1 MTERTKDAFNN
12 SARRRLAVAAALA
25 VGVAT
30 TPSDGMQTEY
40 QASLQ
45 SPKTATPVNANPRP
59 EVLQT
64 LSAIQPPVILRE
76 LWAGKGL
83 SGEKFDTAF
92 AALSDAQ
99 QQRLSQ
105 QSPALFEQ
113 PGFADVMQK
122 LAEGKQAK
130 LNTIIERIA
139 EMPRGMQIIT
149 TDYTRVSKEQNDDV
163 WLEFQER
170 AEPAFYRHLAAT
182 QEKELRA
189 AGFCDYAID
198 CMRRGLGPTDK
209 DGISYNVDID
219 HLVERG
225 GGGRMSTEKAVDPV
239 HGGAPMYLV
248 NHVSNLCLIM
258 RDVHTQIKNSIN
270 NQQGLSDIAVGE
282 TKRICMAVPTD
293 ENRLLMLQKE
303 DIRAGMQPP
312 PETSYFALG
321 PSLLITRDLDRLMR
335 DNIAPPEDQ
344 ARVFYEAQIEP
355 TFKHTLKLWQALVAS
370 LEHGLENGT
379 VKSADIK
386 RTRDN
391 CDGYLKPLE
400 KAMTDANMPKEAVDS
415 LRDISNR
422 IYAHLS
428 LAGDN
433 KSAAPKAANKQ
444 EKRNDA
450 RA

>member
-1 MTERTKDAFNN
+1 MAERTKDAFNN

-30 TPSDGMQTEY
+30 TPTEGMQTEY
-40 QASLQ
+40 QASLLA
-45 SPKTATPVNANPRP
+45 PKAATPANLHQRP
-59 EVLQT
+59 ETLQT
-64 LSAIQPPVILRE
+64 LAAMQPPVILRE
-76 LWAGKGL
+76 IWAEKGL
-83 SGEKFDTAF
+83 SGEKFDAAF
-92 AALSDAQ
+92 AALGDGQ
-99 QQRLSQ
+99 QQKLAQRS
-105 QSPALFEQ
+105 AAMFEQ
-113 PGFADVMQK
+113 QGFADVMLK

-130 LNTIIERIA
+130 LSTVIERMA
-139 EMPRGMQIIT
+139 EMPAGMQIIT
-149 TDYTRVSKEQNDDV
+149 TDYTRIAKEQNDAV

-189 AGFCDYAID
+189 AGLCDYALD
-198 CMRRGLGPTDK
+198 CMRRGLGPTNK
-209 DGISYNVDID
+209 EGISYNVDID

-225 GGGRMSTEKAVDPV
+225 GGGAMSTEKAVDPV

-258 RDVHTQIKNSIN
+258 RDVHTQTKNVIN
-270 NQQGLSDIAVGE
+270 NQQGLGEIAVGE

-293 ENRLLMLQKE
+293 ENRLMMLQKE
-303 DIRAGMQPP
+303 ELRAGMQPP

-321 PSLLITRDLDRLMR
+321 PSLLITRDLERLMR
-335 DNIAPPEDQ
+335 DNIAPPEEH
-344 ARVFYEAQIEP
+344 ARVFFEVQIEP
-355 TFKHTLKLWQALVAS
+355 TFNHTLKLWQALVAS
-370 LEHGLENGT
+370 LDHGIENGT
-379 VKSADIK
+379 VKAADIK

-400 KAMTDANMPKEAVDS
+400 KAMADANMPKEAVDS

-422 IYAHLS
+422 IYAHLTP
-428 LAGDN
+428 ADDN
-433 KSAAPKAANKQ
+433 KSTAPKAQNKQ